1 MHQILLFKGVYMNTD
16 LTATLYTDD
25 SEYNSMLKNDKDAF
39 YNALLEYGFD
49 TTDID
54 TDTLLPK
61 SFIPVL
67 AGDFNATLKF
77 NNAILNI
84 HRSKR
89 TNIVEEI
96 VFLTGDEGWFETDE
110 IMKILQTN
118 VLGVLTAELSA
129 KHKLYSI
136 SPTSS
141 INKFIH

>member
-1 MHQILLFKGVYMNTD
+1 MNID
-16 LTATLYTDD
+16 LTATLYSDD
-25 SEYNSMLKNDKDAF
+25 SEYNSMLKNDKDSF
-39 YNALLEYGFD
+39 YNALAEYGFD
-49 TTDID
+49 ISDID
-54 TDTLLPK
+54 SDTLLPK
-61 SFIPVL
+61 AFIPVL
-67 AGDFNATLKF
+67 AGDFNAVLKF

-89 TNIVEEI
+89 TNIIEAI